1 MKTGCVLLTNL
12 LESEAILIF
21 QYWADTIKLFTVN
34 LLLQYGNGS
43 FVLLAFV
50 SETVGDSNM

>member
-34 LLLQYGNGS
+34 LLLHYHNGS
-43 FVLLAFV
+43 FTLAIFV
-50 SETVGDSNM
+50 SETVGDSDM